1 MNANTERNENT
12 GLRQGR
18 VVVGVDGSASSLGA
32 LRWAALYADMT
43 GARLEAVSAWE
54 VPSSYLWTALP
65 VDAYDRGEATEI
77 ALTKSVDDTFGP
89 RRPDGLALIVREGSA
104 ANVLIDASTGADL
117 LVVGC
122 RGLGEFKSLL
132 LGSVSARVAE
142 HAHCPVLVMHGDPHE
157 KAPTTET
164 TAAHVD

>member
-1 MNANTERNENT
+1 
-12 GLRQGR
+12 
-18 VVVGVDGSASSLGA
+18 

-65 VDAYDRGEATEI
+65 VDAYDRGEAIEI